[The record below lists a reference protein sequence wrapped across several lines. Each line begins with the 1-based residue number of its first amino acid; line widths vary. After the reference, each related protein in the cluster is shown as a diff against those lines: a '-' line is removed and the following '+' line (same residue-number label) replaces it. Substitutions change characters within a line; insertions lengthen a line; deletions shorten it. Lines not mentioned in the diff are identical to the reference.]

1 LPLPTEFI
9 RVYWAA
15 LGVPG
20 DHGGDIF
27 RLSKMIAFGCAITSD
42 KAYQRYAEPGIRL
55 VAEPDSEILVYGSAG
70 SIFRNYNLLLDQ
82 AAKLDGL
89 EAIVLLH
96 QDAEIVDPDFCE
108 KVREALRDPEVALV
122 GCAGAIGVR
131 NIAWWQG
138 SVTWASFTHHYE
150 ELGGGEMQA
159 LSWKRDQIPVHA
171 HTGEVEAIDGFVMAV
186 SPWAVRELRFDESL
200 GQALHGYDF
209 DFCLQAREAG
219 RKVVTADFRVIHH
232 HSLKLIG
239 NVESWIEAHIKIAEK
254 WDGRLPGVGA
264 GGGDWKQRARRAE
277 AEASAAQTQ
286 VGAEK
291 ILREANAVALKE
303 ERAKVTAL
311 KREITMYTDSKSWRM
326 AAPGRWL
333 GRALRRLLHPG
344 RNSESRHPT
353 TARRSL
359 SAKPPSRDGRPSD
372 AVPRSPRK
380 L

>member
-1 LPLPTEFI
+1 
-9 RVYWAA
+9 
-15 LGVPG
+15 
-20 DHGGDIF
+20 
-27 RLSKMIAFGCAITSD
+27 MIAFGCAITAG
-42 KAYQRYAEPGIRL
+42 KIYERFAEPGIRL
-55 VAEPDSEILVYGSAG
+55 AAEPDSEILVHATTG
-70 SIFRNYNLLLDQ
+70 SIFRNYNLLLDR
-82 AAKLDGL
+82 AAKRDGL
-89 EAIVLLH
+89 EALVLLH
-96 QDAEIVDPDFCE
+96 QDAEIVDPEFCA

-150 ELGGGEMQA
+150 ELGGGEIEA
-159 LSWKRDQIPVHA
+159 LSWQRDAIPVHA
-171 HTGEVEAIDGFVMAV
+171 HTGEVDAIDGFVMAV

-209 DFCLQAREAG
+209 DYCLQAREAG

-232 HSLKLIG
+232 HSLTLIG

-254 WDGRLPGVGA
+254 WDGRIPGVGA

-286 VGAEK
+286 AGAER
-291 ILREANAVALKE
+291 ILREATVKALQE
-303 ERAKVTAL
+303 ERAKIKAL
-311 KREITMYTDSKSWRM
+311 KREIAVYRNSKSWRI

-333 GRALRRLLHPG
+333 GRALRRLLHPR
-344 RNSESRHPT
+344 RNSESRNPA

-359 SAKPPSRDGRPSD
+359 SAKPPSRDGRPTD
-372 AVPRSPRK
+372 AVRRSTQK

>member
-1 LPLPTEFI
+1 
-9 RVYWAA
+9 
-15 LGVPG
+15 
-20 DHGGDIF
+20 
-27 RLSKMIAFGCAITSD
+27 MIAFGCAITGA
-42 KAYQRYAEPGIRL
+42 KIYQRVAEPGIRL
-55 VAEPDSEILVYGSAG
+55 AAEPDSEILVYGAAG
-70 SIFRNYNLLLDQ
+70 SIFRNYNLLLDR
-82 AAKLDGL
+82 AARLDGL
-89 EAIVLLH
+89 EALVLLH

-108 KVREALRDPEVALV
+108 KVREALQDPEVALV

-138 SVTWASFTHHYE
+138 SVTWASFTHRYE
-150 ELGGGEMQA
+150 ELGGGEMPA
-159 LSWKRDQIPVHA
+159 LSWQRDQIPVHA

-219 RKVVTADFRVIHH
+219 RKVVTADFRVVHH

-254 WDGRLPGVGA
+254 WEGRIPGVGV

-286 VGAEK
+286 AGAVR
-291 ILREANAVALKE
+291 ILREATAKALIE
-303 ERAKVTAL
+303 ERARVKAL
-311 KREITMYTDSKSWRM
+311 RREVRTYTESRSWRM
-326 AAPGRWL
+326 TAPVRWL
-333 GRALRRLLHPG
+333 GRALRRLLHPR
-344 RNSESRHPT
+344 RNSKSRHPDT
-353 TARRSL
+353 GSL
-359 SAKPPSRDGRPSD
+359 SAEPPSRDGRPSG
-372 AVPRSPRK
+372 AVRSTTPK

>member
-1 LPLPTEFI
+1 MHGTGNRLP
-9 RVYWAA
+9 
-15 LGVPG
+15 
-20 DHGGDIF
+20 
-27 RLSKMIAFGCAITSD
+27 KMIAFGCAIRSEKTYERF
-42 KAYQRYAEPGIRL
+42 ALPGIRL
-55 VAEPDSEILVYGSAG
+55 AAEPDSEILVYGTTG
-70 SIFRNYNLLLDQ
+70 SIFRNYNLLLDR

-89 EAIVLLH
+89 EALVLLH
-96 QDAEIVDPDFCE
+96 QDAEIVDPDLCE

-122 GCAGAIGVR
+122 GCAGAVGVR

-150 ELGGGEMQA
+150 ELGGGEIEA
-159 LSWKRDQIPVHA
+159 LSWARDEIPVHA
-171 HTGEVEAIDGFVMAV
+171 HTGEVDAIDGFVMAV

-219 RKVVTADFRVIHH
+219 RKVVTSDFRVIHH
-232 HSLKLIG
+232 HSLELIG

-254 WDGRLPGVGA
+254 WDGRVPGVGA

-286 VGAEK
+286 AGAQK
-291 ILREANAVALKE
+291 ILREATATALKE
-303 ERAKVTAL
+303 ERAKVAAL
-311 KREITMYTDSKSWRM
+311 KREITMYRHSKSWRM

-333 GRALRRLLHPG
+333 RSALRRLLHPG
-344 RNSESRHPT
+344 RNSDSRDPA

-372 AVPRSPRK
+372 AVRGSARK